1 MEDNIIIDHPIFI
14 DTFFAQVSQLPKI
27 AAAVFEKCKVME
39 PPLYTDDVGWT
50 EWPESCEE
58 SRVLRWLRCHIN

>member
-27 AAAVFEKCKVME
+27 AAAVFEKYKVTE

-50 EWPESCEE
+50 VARE
-58 SRVLRWLRCHIN
+58 L